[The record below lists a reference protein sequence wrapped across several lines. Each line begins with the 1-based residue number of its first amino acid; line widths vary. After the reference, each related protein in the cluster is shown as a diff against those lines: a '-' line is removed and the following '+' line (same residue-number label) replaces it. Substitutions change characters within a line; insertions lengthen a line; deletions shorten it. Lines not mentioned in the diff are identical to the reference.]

1 MSIAFVTGLTGCI
14 GSSTTAYL
22 LDHGIDQVVG
32 FSRHEDWSRIPEAYR
47 DRIRFLKGD
56 IGDLPA
62 VQQALETSGADRIIH
77 LAAFQSPDC
86 QANPLLG
93 FDVNVQGT
101 ANLFHAAAGMK
112 KQIERFVFASSAAV
126 YGPRDLYPGEE
137 VDESGG
143 YLPPNLY
150 GYWKTAGEGMAQSYQ
165 LETGVPTVSLRLAT
179 TYGPGRDKGLTSAP
193 TTALKAASLGC
204 PYAMPYQGREHYH
217 FVDDVGA
224 GFAQAATEPF
234 EGYGAFNL
242 RGKTYPVKDFCNLL
256 SEVSGG
262 EISIAA
268 DATRMPF
275 VCDLSESAI
284 VKTFPAMPRTRL
296 RDGIER
302 SLDCFG
308 KAIAE
313 GHLTKLDLN

>member
-22 LDHGIDQVVG
+22 LDHSVEQVVG
-32 FSRHEDWSRIPEAYR
+32 FSRHEDWSRIPKVYR

-56 IGDLPA
+56 IVDLPA

-93 FDVNVQGT
+93 FNVNVQGT
-101 ANLFHAAAGMK
+101 ANLFHAAARMK
-112 KQIERFVFASSAAV
+112 KQLERFVFASSAAV

-137 VDESGG
+137 VAESGA

-150 GYWKTAGEGMAQSYQ
+150 GYWKTAGEGMAQAYH
-165 LETGVPTVSLRLAT
+165 LETGVPTISLRLAT

-193 TTALKAASLGC
+193 TTALKAAALGR
-204 PYAMPYQGREHYH
+204 PYAIPYKGHEHYH

-234 EGYGAFNL
+234 EGYGVFNL
-242 RGKTYPVKDFCNLL
+242 RGKTYPVEDFCSLL
-256 SEVSGG
+256 SKVSGT
-262 EISIAA
+262 EISISEN
-268 DATRMPF
+268 ATRMPF
-275 VCDLSESAI
+275 VCDMSESAI
-284 VKTFPAMPRTRL
+284 VENFPAMPRTQL

-302 SLDCFG
+302 SLDRFRQS
-308 KAIAE
+308 IAE
-313 GHLTKLDLN
+313 GHLTESDLN

>member
-137 VDESGG
+137 VDESGA

-150 GYWKTAGEGMAQSYQ
+150 GYWKTAGEGMAQAYQ
-165 LETGVPTVSLRLAT
+165 LETGVPTVDYLWTRAGQGAHVSPYHGSQSSLPGMSLRHALSGPRT
-179 TYGPGRDKGLTSAP
+179 LSLCRRRWCRFRPGRHGTL
-193 TTALKAASLGC
+193 
-204 PYAMPYQGREHYH
+204 
-217 FVDDVGA
+217 
-224 GFAQAATEPF
+224 
-234 EGYGAFNL
+234 
-242 RGKTYPVKDFCNLL
+242 
-256 SEVSGG
+256 
-262 EISIAA
+262 
-268 DATRMPF
+268 
-275 VCDLSESAI
+275 
-284 VKTFPAMPRTRL
+284 
-296 RDGIER
+296 
-302 SLDCFG
+302 
-308 KAIAE
+308 
-313 GHLTKLDLN
+313 

>member
-1 MSIAFVTGLTGCI
+1 
-14 GSSTTAYL
+14 
-22 LDHGIDQVVG
+22 
-32 FSRHEDWSRIPEAYR
+32 
-47 DRIRFLKGD
+47 
-56 IGDLPA
+56 
-62 VQQALETSGADRIIH
+62 
-77 LAAFQSPDC
+77 
-86 QANPLLG
+86 
-93 FDVNVQGT
+93 
-101 ANLFHAAAGMK
+101 
-112 KQIERFVFASSAAV
+112 
-126 YGPRDLYPGEE
+126 
-137 VDESGG
+137 
-143 YLPPNLY
+143 
-150 GYWKTAGEGMAQSYQ
+150 
-165 LETGVPTVSLRLAT
+165 
-179 TYGPGRDKGLTSAP
+179 
-193 TTALKAASLGC
+193 
-204 PYAMPYQGREHYH
+204 QGREHYH

-262 EISIAA
+262 EISIAE

-308 KAIAE
+308 QAISE